1 MISTTTI
8 VKELIKKA
16 PFLETAMAED
26 LVNYS
31 SLARYLKP
39 EIEKRLFKDIK
50 EGAIIMALKR
60 ASNRLKGTIPK
71 SGDIL
76 KNLGDITIRSNL
88 VDYTFLNSPSLGEAQ
103 NTILERTAGRKDIFI
118 TVSHGISQVTVIASE
133 AVENDIKEIFK
144 HEAAICSISGLSSLT
159 IRIPEEATKIP
170 GVLYSILKVLAWE
183 GINMIETISTYT
195 ELTIVLSTKDIE
207 RAFSL
212 LKTNNL

>member
-1 MISTTTI
+1 MISTTT
-8 VKELIKKA
+8 VVEELIKKA

-31 SLARYLKP
+31 SLARHLQP

-60 ASNRLKGTIPK
+60 ASLRMKGNIPK
-71 SGDIL
+71 SDNIL

-88 VDYTFLNSPSLGEAQ
+88 VDYTFLNSPTLGDAQ
-103 NTILERTAGRKDIFI
+103 NKILERTAGRKDIFI
-118 TVSHGISQVTVIASE
+118 TVSHGISQVTVISSE
-133 AVENDIKEIFK
+133 AVEKDIKEIFK
-144 HEAAICSISGLSSLT
+144 QETKVCSINGLSSLT
-159 IRIPEEATKIP
+159 IRIPEEATKTP

-183 GINMIETISTYT
+183 GINMIETISTFT
-195 ELTIVLSTKDIE
+195 ELTIILGTKDIE

-212 LKTNNL
+212 LKRP

>member
-1 MISTTTI
+1 MISTTT
-8 VKELIKKA
+8 VVEELIKKA
-16 PFLETAMAED
+16 PFLETAMAQD

-60 ASNRLKGTIPK
+60 ASGRLKSTIPK
-71 SGDIL
+71 SKEIL

-88 VDYTFLNSPSLGEAQ
+88 VDYTFLNSPTLGDAQ
-103 NTILERTAGRKDIFI
+103 NKILEVTAGRKDIFI
-118 TVSHGISQVTVIASE
+118 TVSHGISQVTVIGSE
-133 AVENDIKEIFK
+133 AVEKDIKEIFK
-144 HEAAICSISGLSSLT
+144 HETAICNISGLSSLT
-159 IRIPEEATKIP
+159 IRIPEEATKTP

-195 ELTIVLSTKDIE
+195 ELTIVLGTKDIE

-212 LKTNNL
+212 LKNT